1 MPTAVRYL
9 LFQIPGWIIA
19 AGVLAGLEYWE
30 FFPSWLSRLCFSGWV
45 LKDLILYPITRTAYE
60 RGNKTGTEALVGK
73 RGVAQGN
80 LAPEGYV
87 RIRGE
92 LWHAVTNPQD
102 HGIASG
108 TEVEV
113 LSAKDMRVLVRPVIA
128 HRAPTNFESQE

>member
-1 MPTAVRYL
+1 MPTVVRYL

-19 AGVLAGLEYWE
+19 AAILTALEYWE
-30 FFPSWLSRLCFSGWV
+30 LFPPWLSRLSFSGWV
-45 LKDLILYPITRTAYE
+45 LKDLILYPVTRTAYE
-60 RGNKTGTEALVGK
+60 RESKTGAEALVGK

-92 LWHAVTNPQD
+92 LWRAVTNPQD
-102 HGIASG
+102 YGIAAG

-113 LSAKDMRVLVRPVIA
+113 VSGNNMRILVRPVNSD
-128 HRAPTNFESQE
+128 RAPTGSESQG

>member
-1 MPTAVRYL
+1 MPTSVRYL

-19 AGVLAGLEYWE
+19 AGALAGLVHWE
-30 FFPSWLSRLCFSGWV
+30 LFPPWLSLLCFSGWV

-60 RGNKTGTEALVGK
+60 RGNKTGSEALVGT
-73 RGVAQGN
+73 RGVAEGN

-92 LWHAVTNPQD
+92 LWRAVTNPED

-113 LSAKDMRVLVRPVIA
+113 LSATHMKVLVRPVIA
-128 HRAPTNFESQE
+128 DQNR